1 MANFTLTCCSTADR
15 PKSFFDGRPHS
26 LCVLPLE
33 RRAGQDHLDDL
44 YQSVSPS
51 DFYAAI
57 KAGATPTTSQV
68 SVGEFVELWEPIVAA
83 GSDVLHVSLSS
94 GLSGAYGSACLAAT
108 QVMEAHP
115 ERRVL
120 VVDSL
125 GASSGYGML
134 VDYLAD
140 KRDEGVT
147 LDEAF
152 EWAMENRLR
161 VHHWFFS
168 TDLSSY
174 VRGGRVS
181 RVSGFVGTALKI
193 CPVLNMNDEGK
204 LIPRDKI
211 RTKAKAAKDMV
222 ARMEEHVQDGH
233 DYAGKCSLSMSACRE
248 DAEAVRDMV
257 ESQVLR
263 RLRARCRST
272 TLARSSARTRVPAPS
287 RCSSWETSAGS
298 RGFRRP
304 LRRPVSP
311 MRPCVTLSLWCRGL
325 FCGRQTRVVNT
336 LAPILL
342 AACLL
347 ADFPQSVYLGFC
359 KRAFSDCPLKPSEGV
374 HNSGL

>member
-15 PKSFFDGRPHS
+15 PKSFFDGRHIPYACFHWN
-26 LCVLPLE
+26 E
-33 RRAGQDHLDDL
+33 DGQDHLDDL

-94 GLSGAYGSACLAAT
+94 GLSGAYDAAEMAAR

-134 VDYLAD
+134 VEYVAD
-140 KRDEGVT
+140 LRDAGASLE
-147 LDEAF
+147 EAYG
-152 EWAMENRLR
+152 WALTHRLN

-193 CPVLNMNDEGK
+193 CPVLNMNCEGK

-222 ARMEEHVQDGH
+222 ERMEQHAQGGRAYD
-233 DYAGKCSLSMSACRE
+233 GKCMISMSACRE
-248 DAEAVRDMV
+248 DAEHVRSLI
-257 ESQVLR
+257 EQ
-263 RLRARCRST
+263 AFPA
-272 TLARSSARTRVPAPS
+272 LAGKVQINDIGTVI
-287 RCSSWETSAGS
+287 GS
-298 RGFRRP
+298 HTGPGTVALFFMGDKRG
-304 LRRPVSP
+304 
-311 MRPCVTLSLWCRGL
+311 
-325 FCGRQTRVVNT
+325 
-336 LAPILL
+336 
-342 AACLL
+342 
-347 ADFPQSVYLGFC
+347 
-359 KRAFSDCPLKPSEGV
+359 E
-374 HNSGL
+374 

>member
-15 PKSFFDGRPHS
+15 PKSFFDGRHIPYACFHWN
-26 LCVLPLE
+26 E
-33 RRAGQDHLDDL
+33 GGQDHLDDL
-44 YQSVSPS
+44 YQSISPE

-108 QVMEAHP
+108 QVMEAYP
-115 ERRVL
+115 GRRVL

-152 EWAMENRLR
+152 EWAMENRLH

-211 RTKAKAAKDMV
+211 RTKAKAEKDMV
-222 ARMEEHVQDGH
+222 ARMEEHAQGGRAYD
-233 DYAGKCSLSMSACRE
+233 GKCSLSMSACRE

-257 ESQVLR
+257 E
-263 RLRARCRST
+263 AKFPA
-272 TLARSSARTRVPAPS
+272 LAGKVQINNIGTVI
-287 RCSSWETSAGS
+287 GS
-298 RGFRRP
+298 HTGPGTVALFFMGDERG
-304 LRRPVSP
+304 
-311 MRPCVTLSLWCRGL
+311 
-325 FCGRQTRVVNT
+325 
-336 LAPILL
+336 
-342 AACLL
+342 
-347 ADFPQSVYLGFC
+347 
-359 KRAFSDCPLKPSEGV
+359 K
-374 HNSGL
+374 

>member
-15 PKSFFDGRPHS
+15 PKSFFDGRHIPYACFHWN
-26 LCVLPLE
+26 E
-33 RRAGQDHLDDL
+33 DGQDHLDDL

-94 GLSGAYGSACLAAT
+94 GLSGAYDAAEMAAR

-134 VDYLAD
+134 VEYVAD
-140 KRDEGVT
+140 LRDAGASLE
-147 LDEAF
+147 EAYG
-152 EWAMENRLR
+152 WALTHRLN

-168 TDLSSY
+168 TDLTSY

-211 RTKAKAAKDMV
+211 RTKAKAEKDMV
-222 ARMEEHVQDGH
+222 ERMEQHAQGGRAYD
-233 DYAGKCSLSMSACRE
+233 GKCMISMSACRE
-248 DAEAVRDMV
+248 DAEHVRSLI
-257 ESQVLR
+257 EQ
-263 RLRARCRST
+263 AFPA
-272 TLARSSARTRVPAPS
+272 LAGKVQINDIGTVI
-287 RCSSWETSAGS
+287 GS
-298 RGFRRP
+298 HTGPGTVALFFMGDERG
-304 LRRPVSP
+304 
-311 MRPCVTLSLWCRGL
+311 
-325 FCGRQTRVVNT
+325 
-336 LAPILL
+336 
-342 AACLL
+342 
-347 ADFPQSVYLGFC
+347 
-359 KRAFSDCPLKPSEGV
+359 E
-374 HNSGL
+374 

>member
-15 PKSFFDGRPHS
+15 PKSFFDGRHIPYACFHWN
-26 LCVLPLE
+26 E
-33 RRAGQDHLDDL
+33 DGQDHLDDL

-94 GLSGAYGSACLAAT
+94 GLSGAYDAAEMAAR
-108 QVMEAHP
+108 QVMDAHP
-115 ERRVL
+115 DRRVL

-134 VDYLAD
+134 VEYVAD
-140 KRDEGVT
+140 LRDAGASLE
-147 LDEAF
+147 EAYG
-152 EWAMENRLR
+152 WALTHRLN

-193 CPVLNMNDEGK
+193 CPVLNMNSEGK

-222 ARMEEHVQDGH
+222 ERMEQHAQGGRAYD
-233 DYAGKCSLSMSACRE
+233 GKCMISMSACRE
-248 DAEAVRDMV
+248 DAEHVRSLI
-257 ESQVLR
+257 EQ
-263 RLRARCRST
+263 AFPA
-272 TLARSSARTRVPAPS
+272 LAGKVQINDIGTVI
-287 RCSSWETSAGS
+287 GS
-298 RGFRRP
+298 HTGPGTVALFFMGDERG
-304 LRRPVSP
+304 
-311 MRPCVTLSLWCRGL
+311 
-325 FCGRQTRVVNT
+325 
-336 LAPILL
+336 
-342 AACLL
+342 
-347 ADFPQSVYLGFC
+347 
-359 KRAFSDCPLKPSEGV
+359 E
-374 HNSGL
+374 

>member
-15 PKSFFDGRPHS
+15 PKSFFDGRHIPYACFHWN
-26 LCVLPLE
+26 E
-33 RRAGQDHLDDL
+33 GGQDHLDDL

-94 GLSGAYGSACLAAT
+94 GLSGAYDAAEMAAR
-108 QVMEAHP
+108 QVMDAHP
-115 ERRVL
+115 DRRVL

-134 VDYLAD
+134 VEYVAD
-140 KRDEGVT
+140 LRDAGASLE
-147 LDEAF
+147 EAYG
-152 EWAMENRLR
+152 WALTHRLN

-181 RVSGFVGTALKI
+181 RVSGFVGTALNI
-193 CPVLNMNDEGK
+193 CPVLNMNSEGK

-222 ARMEEHVQDGH
+222 ERMEQHAQGGRAYD
-233 DYAGKCSLSMSACRE
+233 GKCMISMSACRE
-248 DAEAVRDMV
+248 DAEHVRSLI
-257 ESQVLR
+257 EQ
-263 RLRARCRST
+263 AFPA
-272 TLARSSARTRVPAPS
+272 LAGKVQINDIGTVI
-287 RCSSWETSAGS
+287 GS
-298 RGFRRP
+298 HTGPGTVALFFMGDERG
-304 LRRPVSP
+304 
-311 MRPCVTLSLWCRGL
+311 
-325 FCGRQTRVVNT
+325 
-336 LAPILL
+336 
-342 AACLL
+342 
-347 ADFPQSVYLGFC
+347 
-359 KRAFSDCPLKPSEGV
+359 E
-374 HNSGL
+374 

>member
-15 PKSFFDGRPHS
+15 PKSFFDGRHIPYACFHWN
-26 LCVLPLE
+26 E
-33 RRAGQDHLDDL
+33 DGQDHLDDL

-94 GLSGAYGSACLAAT
+94 GLSGAYDAAEMAAR

-134 VDYLAD
+134 VEYVAD
-140 KRDEGVT
+140 LRDAGASLE
-147 LDEAF
+147 EAYG
-152 EWAMENRLR
+152 WALTHRLN

-193 CPVLNMNDEGK
+193 CPVLNMNSEGK

-222 ARMEEHVQDGH
+222 ERMEQHAQGGRAYD
-233 DYAGKCSLSMSACRE
+233 GKCMISMSACRE
-248 DAEAVRDMV
+248 DAEHVRSLI
-257 ESQVLR
+257 EQ
-263 RLRARCRST
+263 AFPA
-272 TLARSSARTRVPAPS
+272 LAGKVQINDIGTVI
-287 RCSSWETSAGS
+287 GS
-298 RGFRRP
+298 HTGPGTVALFFMGDKRG
-304 LRRPVSP
+304 
-311 MRPCVTLSLWCRGL
+311 
-325 FCGRQTRVVNT
+325 
-336 LAPILL
+336 
-342 AACLL
+342 
-347 ADFPQSVYLGFC
+347 
-359 KRAFSDCPLKPSEGV
+359 E
-374 HNSGL
+374 

>member
-15 PKSFFDGRPHS
+15 PKSFFDGRHIPYACFHWN
-26 LCVLPLE
+26 E
-33 RRAGQDHLDDL
+33 DGQDHLDDL

-94 GLSGAYGSACLAAT
+94 GLSGAYDAAEMAAR

-115 ERRVL
+115 ERRVF

-134 VDYLAD
+134 VEYLAD
-140 KRDEGVT
+140 KRDEGAT
-147 LDEAF
+147 LDEAYD
-152 EWAMENRLR
+152 WAMSHRLN

-222 ARMEEHVQDGH
+222 ERMEQHAQGGRAYD
-233 DYAGKCSLSMSACRE
+233 GKCMISMSACRE
-248 DAEAVRDMV
+248 DAEHVRSLI
-257 ESQVLR
+257 EQ
-263 RLRARCRST
+263 AFPA
-272 TLARSSARTRVPAPS
+272 LAGKVQINDIGTVI
-287 RCSSWETSAGS
+287 GS
-298 RGFRRP
+298 HTGPGTVALFFMGDERG
-304 LRRPVSP
+304 
-311 MRPCVTLSLWCRGL
+311 
-325 FCGRQTRVVNT
+325 
-336 LAPILL
+336 
-342 AACLL
+342 
-347 ADFPQSVYLGFC
+347 
-359 KRAFSDCPLKPSEGV
+359 E
-374 HNSGL
+374 

>member
-15 PKSFFDGRPHS
+15 PKSFFDGRHIPYACFHWN
-26 LCVLPLE
+26 E
-33 RRAGQDHLDDL
+33 DGQDHLDDL

-94 GLSGAYGSACLAAT
+94 GLSGAYDAAEMAAR

-134 VDYLAD
+134 VEYVAD
-140 KRDEGVT
+140 LRDAGASLE
-147 LDEAF
+147 EAYD
-152 EWAMENRLR
+152 WAMSHRLN

-222 ARMEEHVQDGH
+222 ERMGQHAQGGRAYD
-233 DYAGKCSLSMSACRE
+233 GKCMISMSACRE
-248 DAEAVRDMV
+248 DAEHVRSLI
-257 ESQVLR
+257 EQ
-263 RLRARCRST
+263 AFPA
-272 TLARSSARTRVPAPS
+272 LAGKVQINDIGTVI
-287 RCSSWETSAGS
+287 GS
-298 RGFRRP
+298 HTGPGTVALFFMGDERG
-304 LRRPVSP
+304 
-311 MRPCVTLSLWCRGL
+311 
-325 FCGRQTRVVNT
+325 
-336 LAPILL
+336 
-342 AACLL
+342 
-347 ADFPQSVYLGFC
+347 
-359 KRAFSDCPLKPSEGV
+359 E
-374 HNSGL
+374 